1 MNRNVSDN
9 TLDEA
14 IRRIKSHI
22 VVNKGL
28 DPDDVAQRVLQLHMS
43 RIFQHIFMVKA
54 FASMIAA
61 KHANAKWVP
70 KLRENVL
77 KHDQHKWNDIEFMGD
92 YAPYIVEQYVGS
104 RWFHTNEGYDKV
116 HERIGRIHRTKSEH
130 HVDHWCPFLKNAER
144 KNEPLVPLLMPDY
157 AIAEMLADWMA
168 VSMEKG
174 GTATEW
180 FHKNQGKEWR
190 FTKAQQAFIESILK
204 DEPEFRRRFKAA

>member
-1 MNRNVSDN
+1 MSRNVSDN

-14 IRRIKSHI
+14 IHRIKSHI

-61 KHANAKWVP
+61 KHRNASWVP

-77 KHDQHKWNDIEFMGD
+77 QHDKHKWNDVEFMGD
-92 YAPYIVEQYVGS
+92 YAPYIVEEYVGS
-104 RWFHTNEGYDKV
+104 RWFHTNEGYEKV
-116 HERIGRIHRTKSEH
+116 HERVGEKHRMLSDH
-130 HVDHWCPFLKNAER
+130 HVDHWCPFRKWSER
-144 KNEPLVPLLMPDY
+144 NNQPLVPLLMPDY
-157 AIAEMLADWMA
+157 AMAEMCADWMA

-174 GTATEW
+174 TTATEW
-180 FHKNQGKEWR
+180 FHKNQGKKWR
-190 FTKAQQAFIESILK
+190 FTQDQVKFIESILK
-204 DEPEFRRRFKAA
+204 DEPEFRRQFKSA